1 TGEVQKKLKGTT
13 EEELR
18 ILSSEDVN
26 TITPTQGFNIK
37 SLTSRGMTL
46 NVWDI
51 GGQRKIRSFWKTYL
65 ENTDLL
71 IYVIDSAAK
80 NRFEETIP
88 NELSELI
95 VDENLKGVPV
105 LIFANKQDLATAS
118 LHTYRDREW
127 QNHACSAFSR
137 EGVQDGLNWIPDT
150 IVNRKKAD

>member
-1 TGEVQKKLKGTT
+1 MHILTILQKLKGTT

-37 SLTSRGMTL
+37 SLTSHGMTL

-71 IYVIDSAAK
+71 VYISLDSADK
-80 NRFEETIP
+80 KLVEETGL
-88 NELSELI
+88 ELSELI

-127 QNHACSAFSR
+127 QVQACSAFSG
-137 EGVQDGLNWIPDT
+137 EEV
-150 IVNRKKAD
+150 